1 MPAVVMMSSSATTSL
16 TSMSSFNL
24 KDNKVRILCEKTAG
38 N

>member
-16 TSMSSFNL
+16 TSMPSFNL
-24 KDNKVRILCEKTAG
+24 KDNKARILFEKTAG